1 MKFTAAATV
10 LASSITASAESLPNP
25 AGESLSNAANEASHH
40 SLAVAMK
47 WQDEIKGILKERR
60 FLKKTNNVSR
70 NLQDKLK
77 RRTLRNQATEDDIT
91 FNAELDLGLFS
102 RDLQQNITEGE
113 REETLSDI
121 ERLVKKC
128 VDYDYCTCSNVDID
142 AYTATVV
149 CSYEE
154 QCYGAA
160 DACEGQVD
168 FCYERIVDRHFT
180 APATGYSRYCH
191 NVNAPLEF
199 TYCYGYEYLGEA
211 GAPTSC
217 FLELDGS
224 KCNSCEWIEVDALGN
239 YCVAYDCSN
248 VDAYYIGTECGEK
261 TIAIKR
267 FEDFLIYSPLPCE
280 NGCNICPEG
289 EEMTILYEYVTFA
302 LSIDKVYSYTCTD
315 LNLAGLKGKLNDI
328 PSDMGDLCYSLESV
342 VDGPCGCEVPPTPW
356 DNTDTDTDTDTAT
369 YEAPVEATI
378 EGIDSEGTD
387 KSSLES
393 ESAGARFG
401 SDGFAIVAIVA
412 SIFSWTMM

>member
-25 AGESLSNAANEASHH
+25 AGGSLSNAANEASHH

-47 WQDEIKGILKERR
+47 GQDDIKGILKERR

-77 RRTLRNQATEDDIT
+77 RRTLRNQATEDGIT
-91 FNAELDLGLFS
+91 SNAELDIGLFS

-113 REETLSDI
+113 REETLSVI
-121 ERLVKKC
+121 EVLVKEC
-128 VDYDYCTCSNVDID
+128 SDNGYCTCSNVDVD
-142 AYTATVV
+142 AYTATVT

-154 QCYGAA
+154 ECYGTA
-160 DACEGQVD
+160 DACEDQVD
-168 FCYERIVDRHFT
+168 FCQERHIELHVT
-180 APATGYSRYCH
+180 APATGYSKNCYS
-191 NVNAPLEF
+191 VNAPLEF
-199 TYCYGYEYLGEA
+199 TYCYGLEYFGEA
-211 GAPTSC
+211 GPPTSC

-224 KCNSCEWIEVDALGN
+224 KCNSCEWVEGDAPDT
-239 YCVAYDCSN
+239 YCTVYDCSN
-248 VDAYYIGTECGEK
+248 VDADYIGTECSEK
-261 TIAIKR
+261 TIARKR
-267 FEDFLIYSPLPCE
+267 VEDFVLYSPLPCE

-289 EEMTILYEYVTFA
+289 EEITIFYEYVTFA
-302 LSIDKVYSYTCTD
+302 LSIDKVYSYTCT
-315 LNLAGLKGKLNDI
+315 NLFVAGLKGKLNDI

-342 VDGPCGCEVPPTPW
+342 VDGPCACEVPPTPW
-356 DNTDTDTDTDTAT
+356 DNTDTDTAT

-412 SIFSWTMM
+412 SIFSWTVM